1 VLMALAGAG
10 VMVLLLW
17 LLLRRLD
24 TAALHQA
31 ARALPWWLWALA
43 AAGLLASYALRA
55 LRLRSEWRPRVG
67 VGFIECLHLLLL
79 HNAAVNLLPLR
90 AGEAG
95 YAWLIYRRWQVP
107 VAQSVASLL
116 RLRLQDAAVLAAF
129 GIGWLLPLDI
139 GLSAALA
146 LLFALGCGLLA
157 PAALRRV
164 AGWMPPAFAARLPR
178 LPGTAA
184 EARRGWVYAVANW
197 AVKLAV
203 LGGLLLP
210 LAGLPLMAGLRGAL
224 GGELGALLPLQGPA
238 GLGTYEAAV
247 WAAVRLRGAVDMS
260 QVAGAALLIHLFAL
274 LVGLGAAALSQ
285 LASLSGLR
293 RPPLQGHPR

>member
-1 VLMALAGAG
+1 MALAGLL
-10 VMVLLLW
+10 VMAVLLW

-24 TAALHQA
+24 TSALWQA
-31 ARALPWWLWALA
+31 ARALPWWAWALA

-95 YAWLIYRRWQVP
+95 YAWLIWRRWQVP

-129 GIGWLLPLDI
+129 GLWWLLPLPS
-139 GLSAALA
+139 GLGALLALA
-146 LLFALGCGLLA
+146 FAGVCGLLA
-157 PAALRRV
+157 PALLKLLG
-164 AGWMPPAFAARLPR
+164 GWAPQAWRAKLPQ

-210 LAGLPLMAGLRGAL
+210 LAGLPLLAGLRGAL

-247 WAAVRLRGAVDMS
+247 WAAVRLRGTVDMS